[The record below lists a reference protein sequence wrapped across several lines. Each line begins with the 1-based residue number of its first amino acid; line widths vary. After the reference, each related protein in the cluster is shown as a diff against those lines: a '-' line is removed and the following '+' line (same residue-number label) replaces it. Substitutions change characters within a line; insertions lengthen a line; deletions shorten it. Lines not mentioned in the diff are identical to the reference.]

1 MSATAL
7 VSVVA
12 QLRDVRN
19 MRTGRWV
26 RIVRA
31 ESAIADDV
39 DLDMADD
46 GRAALIGSQRVCC
59 MVD

>member
-39 DLDMADD
+39 DLDGLKWQMTEE
-46 GRAALIGSQRVCC
+46 QR
-59 MVD
+59 